1 MADMPTD
8 FWSGWIAVVTAI
20 SLAGLAWL
28 VFSIYFTPK
37 REEHISPVW
46 DETLIEGDNPAP
58 MWWFWLIF
66 IFMIFS
72 VAYLM
77 LYPGLGSYK
86 GALKWSQGGRLG
98 ESYALHDYEFGAA
111 RAQLLE
117 ASLDELKSN
126 PAVMRSAQGIFSRN
140 CAACHGPAGKG
151 QANLFPNLVDEAW
164 QWGGT
169 EEQIEQT
176 LRAGRQAV
184 MPAWGAALGEQGV
197 KDVTDYVLNISTAGA
212 SHAGAAPFQ
221 QFCMACHG
229 PEGKG
234 NPMLGAPDLTDAAW
248 LYGSDAAAIAHTLNN
263 GRNGVMPAFG
273 EVLDDVQIRML
284 VAWLSR

>member
-111 RAQLLE
+111 RAELLE
-117 ASLDELKSN
+117 ASLEELRSN

-164 QWGGT
+164 QWGDST
-169 EEQIEQT
+169 DQIEHT
-176 LRAGRQAV
+176 IRLGRVAT
-184 MPAWGAALGEQGV
+184 MPAWAAVVGEEGV
-197 KDVTDYVLNISTAGA
+197 ASLTDYLLNGA
-212 SHAGAAPFQ
+212 SPDHAGAASYQ
-221 QFCMACHG
+221 GFCAACHG
-229 PEGKG
+229 PDGKG
-234 NPMLGAPDLTDAAW
+234 NPALGAPDLTDNDW
-248 LYGSDAAAIAHTLNN
+248 LYGSDATAVANSIAN
-263 GRNGVMPAFG
+263 GRSGEMPGFG
-273 EVLDDVQIRML
+273 DRLDEVQIRLL